1 MNKQKKYLFF
11 FFYPIIAFI
20 FFCAMFSY
28 VLNLTTDL
36 AIITV
41 ITIIITISIFL
52 YASYE
57 QFK

>member
-20 FFCAMFSY
+20 LFGAMFSY

-36 AIITV
+36 AIVLTV
-41 ITIIITISIFL
+41 ITTIISIFL
-52 YASYE
+52 YIRYE